1 MENSNLEDGLFT
13 LAHFAYLCCGVKNT
27 VEVGFARCLVSGDWN
42 VFHLSK
48 SSVNSPLSSWDLSH
62 ETPEATPGREQAL
75 SGVAP
80 GQVRGP
86 SPGGLVPLG
95 LTSNGH

>member
-1 MENSNLEDGLFT
+1 MFT
-13 LAHFAYLCCGVKNT
+13 FAHFAYLCYGVQNT
-27 VEVGFARCLVSGDWN
+27 LEAGFARCLVSGDWN
-42 VFHLSK
+42 FSHLSK

-75 SGVAP
+75 GGMTL
-80 GQVRGP
+80 GQVTGP
-86 SPGGLVPLG
+86 SPDGLVPLG